1 MKLIALILL
10 FPLVA
15 SAQLNLGPKS
25 IHQTEYENHR
35 HDSFDVTAQSTPVT
49 PFLSKSGE
57 KTVLSKKVYGWH
69 PYWVSSSAYLSY
81 DYNALSH
88 IAYFGY
94 ETDSATGGYTT
105 IHDWNTTPVIGYA
118 HQRGVK
124 VTLTVISF
132 GLDQNDKLLGDT
144 VKQQRMINTL
154 ISLLKSRSGDGVNFD
169 LESVR
174 NTQRANLVAFMR
186 RATTQI
192 KSQILGAEISMA
204 SPAVDWSGSWDFFQ
218 LGQICDQLIV
228 MGYDYYYTGSS
239 TAGPVAPLEGESY
252 NITRTVDTYIAAGV
266 PREKIL
272 LAVPWYGL
280 DWPVQS
286 AARKAAATG
295 TASSR
300 TYVVAE
306 QMAGSYGKTFDQS
319 TKVPWFSYMSGSSWR
334 QAWYDDSL
342 SLAMKYNLVNSRAIG
357 GIGIWALSYEGGK
370 SEIWNGIR
378 SVFATTGVEFT
389 TTNNPDKFQ
398 LLQNYPNPFNP
409 ATNIELRIANREFV
423 TLKIFDMLGRE
434 VASLVNEQRE
444 AGTYTVR
451 WDASGVPSGFYFYR
465 LTVGDVAE
473 TKSMI
478 VLR

>member
-1 MKLIALILL
+1 MKRIVLILF
-10 FPLVA
+10 FPLVV
-15 SAQLNLGPKS
+15 SAQYGVEQKS
-25 IHQTEYENHR
+25 IHQLEYEIHR
-35 HDSFDVTAQSTPVT
+35 HDSLDGTVHSIPVA
-49 PFLSKSGE
+49 PLLSKSAG
-57 KTVLSKKVYGWH
+57 KTVVSKKVYGWH

-81 DYNALSH
+81 DYNALTH

-105 IHDWNTTPVIGYA
+105 IRGWDTTPVIAYA

-124 VTLTVISF
+124 VTLTVINF

-144 VKQQRMINTL
+144 VRQQRMINSL

-186 RATTQI
+186 RAATQI
-192 KSQILGAEISMA
+192 KSQIPGAEISMA
-204 SPAVDWSGSWDFFQ
+204 TPAVDWSGSWDFYQ
-218 LGQICDQLIV
+218 LAQICDQLIV
-228 MGYDYYYTGSS
+228 MGYDYYWSGSS

-252 NITRTVDTYIAAGV
+252 NITRTVDTYLANGV
-266 PREKIL
+266 PREKL
-272 LAVPWYGL
+272 LLGVPWYGL
-280 DWPVQS
+280 DWPVQG
-286 AARKAAATG
+286 AARKSAATG

-300 TYVVAE
+300 TYVVAA
-306 QMAGSYGKTFDQS
+306 QMAASYGKTFDQT
-319 TKVPWFSYMSGSSWR
+319 TKVPWLAYQSGSVWR

-342 SLAMKYNLVNSRAIG
+342 SLAMKYALVNSRAIG

-378 SVFATTGVEFT
+378 SAFATTSVDLT
-389 TTNNPDKFQ
+389 TTTIPDRLQ

-409 ATNIELRIANREFV
+409 TTNLEFRISNVGFV
-423 TLKIFDMLGRE
+423 SLKIFDMLGRE

-444 AGTYTVR
+444 AGSHIVR
-451 WDASGVPSGFYFYR
+451 WDAPGVPSGVYFYR
-465 LTVGDVAE
+465 LTIGGAAE